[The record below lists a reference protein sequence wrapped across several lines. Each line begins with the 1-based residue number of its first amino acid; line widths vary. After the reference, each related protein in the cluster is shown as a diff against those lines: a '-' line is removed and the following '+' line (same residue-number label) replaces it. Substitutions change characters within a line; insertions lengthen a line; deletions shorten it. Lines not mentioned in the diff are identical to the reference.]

1 MAQVKKLFLID
12 AFALIYRSYFAFS
25 KNPRINSKGLETS
38 AVLGFVNSL
47 VEVIK
52 KENPTHIAVVFDTPS
67 ATVRHEEYSEYKA
80 NSCLLYTSPSPRDYA
95 ASRMPSSA

>member
-25 KNPRINSKGLETS
+25 KNPRINSKGVETS

-52 KENPTHIAVVFDTPS
+52 KENPTHIARKLRV
-67 ATVRHEEYSEYKA
+67 K
-80 NSCLLYTSPSPRDYA
+80 
-95 ASRMPSSA
+95 